1 MISFYGSM
9 LVLSFILNYVFYFYF
24 FSETKLKFYEKI
36 SILLFE
42 SWGFI
47 IGGKIFTY
55 LSNISAYD
63 KFDFIRLGF
72 SSLGAVIG
80 GVLFLILYSLIFKKS
95 IRFILDRTLITF
107 PLMYSVGK
115 IGCFYAGCCYGIKYN
130 GILKVTYHNS
140 LVAPN
145 EVPLFPVQILESI
158 VFMLIFVY
166 MFYKYKKKCINLS
179 LLIILCA
186 VSKFLLDFLRDSH
199 SGVILSVNQM
209 VCLVFILMTLVMC
222 FMSRKV
228 RL

>member
-24 FSETKLKFYEKI
+24 FSETKLKFYEMI

-130 GILKVTYHNS
+130 GILK
-140 LVAPN
+140 
-145 EVPLFPVQILESI
+145 
-158 VFMLIFVY
+158 
-166 MFYKYKKKCINLS
+166 
-179 LLIILCA
+179 
-186 VSKFLLDFLRDSH
+186 
-199 SGVILSVNQM
+199 
-209 VCLVFILMTLVMC
+209 
-222 FMSRKV
+222 
-228 RL
+228 